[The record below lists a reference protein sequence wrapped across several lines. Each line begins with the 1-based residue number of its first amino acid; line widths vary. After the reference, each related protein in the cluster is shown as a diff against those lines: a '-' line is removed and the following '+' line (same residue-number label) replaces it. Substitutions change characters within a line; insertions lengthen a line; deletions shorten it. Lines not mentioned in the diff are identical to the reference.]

1 MRFDNVKHLNK
12 TCLVSGVKILAPVRS
27 LCSMTITQPKTFNHN
42 VKTLLQKVSE
52 EKILFETLFLYVNV
66 SSFRTQSLL
75 LQSDLQRK
83 RRLSPADSS
92 EEVLLAE
99 SGPEHTYLSFTANT
113 KPSPRGLLQTSLIFR
128 EHPASRL

>member
-52 EKILFETLFLYVNV
+52 EKILFETLFLYVNA

-99 SGPEHTYLSFTANT
+99 SGP
-113 KPSPRGLLQTSLIFR
+113 
-128 EHPASRL
+128 